1 MRPEDGQTYGPTKVP
16 WRQVHRPWAMLLGTA
31 PRAREVKMEGQS
43 GGTLTVGVPKETA
56 PGERRVALIPDTVK
70 RLTSSGVSVNVQRHA
85 GVASGHNDDAYT
97 AAGANIVDDARQ
109 AFAADVVIKVQ
120 KPTPDETAMMRSGAT
135 LIALLQPM
143 TNVDLVRDLA
153 SRNITSFSMDAIP
166 RTTRAQSMDVL
177 SSQATV
183 AGYKAVL
190 MAADNLPKFFPMLT
204 TAAGSIIP
212 AKVLVVGA
220 GVAGLQAIA
229 TARRLGAVVEAYDT
243 RPVVKEQVESLGAK
257 FVDIPV
263 DTSDTQTAG
272 GYAKEVS
279 AETLRKQQ
287 EVLADHAAKSD
298 VVITTAAVPGRA
310 APRLISRETVE
321 RMRPG
326 SVIVDLAAET
336 GGNVEVTKAG
346 ETVHHHG
353 VAVMGQLNLP
363 STMPVHASQMY
374 AKNIQNLL
382 ELLIKQGSFSPDYN
396 DEIVKG
402 TVITRNGEVVHEMTK
417 QRVAES
423 GNAAPA
429 AVAPPPAASHEAAA
443 EAAASEPGSNA
454 EIVTGSVE
462 AVDADAGEVVLE
474 EIDIV
479 DLEVEIPEAEVADL
493 GEGFERRMGLRSAAS
508 TQAPGGSV
516 PGDGSYD
523 CPPGYAIK
531 ANAQSQIYHPP
542 DSSSYSQTIPEF
554 CFATVEGAEA
564 AGFRAS
570 RT

>member
-1 MRPEDGQTYGPTKVP
+1 
-16 WRQVHRPWAMLLGTA
+16 
-31 PRAREVKMEGQS
+31 MEGQTAS
-43 GGTLTVGVPKETA
+43 TLTVGVPRETA
-56 PGERRVALIPDTVK
+56 PGERRVAMTPDTVK
-70 RLTSSGVSVNVQRHA
+70 RLTATGVSVRVESGA
-85 GVASGHNDDAYT
+85 GLASGHNDDAYV
-97 AAGANIVDDARQ
+97 AAGATIVPDAQ
-109 AFAADVVIKVQ
+109 QIYESQVVIKVQ
-120 KPTPDETAMMRSGAT
+120 KPDADEAARLRPGST

-143 TNVDLVRDLA
+143 TNLDLMRDFA
-153 SRNITSFSMDAIP
+153 ARNITSFSMDAIP

-190 MAADNLPKFFPMLT
+190 MAADTLPRFFPMLT
-204 TAAGSIIP
+204 TAAGSIVP

-263 DTSDTQTAG
+263 DTSDAQTAG

-298 VVITTAAVPGRA
+298 VVITTAAVPGRP
-310 APRLISRETVE
+310 APRLISKETVE

-336 GGNVEVTKAG
+336 GGNVELTKAG
-346 ETVHHHG
+346 ETVEHNG
-353 VAVMGQLNLP
+353 VVILGQLNLP
-363 STMPVHASQMY
+363 SAMPVHASQMY

-382 ELLIKQGSFSPDYN
+382 DLLVKGGTLDPDYE

-402 TVITRNGEVVHEMTK
+402 TVITRGGEIVHEMTK
-417 QRVAES
+417 QRLAEAGAAPSPAQNLVSAPQGEQDQASSQESAETRVEGSGQGIDSSNGSDAASALPAGAVAGDGS
-423 GNAAPA
+423 PDCPADYPIKGNATSAIF
-429 AVAPPPAASHEAAA
+429 HEP
-443 EAAASEPGSNA
+443 ESNSYGRTIP
-454 EIVTGSVE
+454 EICFNSVE
-462 AVDADAGEVVLE
+462 A
-474 EIDIV
+474 
-479 DLEVEIPEAEVADL
+479 
-493 GEGFERRMGLRSAAS
+493 
-508 TQAPGGSV
+508 
-516 PGDGSYD
+516 
-523 CPPGYAIK
+523 
-531 ANAQSQIYHPP
+531 
-542 DSSSYSQTIPEF
+542 
-554 CFATVEGAEA
+554 AEA

-570 RT
+570 RA

>member
-1 MRPEDGQTYGPTKVP
+1 
-16 WRQVHRPWAMLLGTA
+16 
-31 PRAREVKMEGQS
+31 MEGQT
-43 GGTLTVGVPKETA
+43 GGALSVGVPRETA

-70 RLTSSGVSVNVQRHA
+70 KLTSSGVQVKVERGA
-85 GVASGHNDDAYT
+85 GEASGHADEAYQ
-97 AAGANIVDDARQ
+97 AAGATIVPDAQQ
-109 AFAADVVIKVQ
+109 AFDAAVVIKVQ
-120 KPTPDETAMMRSGAT
+120 KPDASELALLPRGST

-143 TNVDLVRDLA
+143 TNLDLVQQLA
-153 SRNITSFSMDAIP
+153 DKNITAFSMDAIP

-190 MAADNLPKFFPMLT
+190 MAADTLPKFFPMLT
-204 TAAGSIIP
+204 TAAGSITP

-310 APRLISRETVE
+310 APRLISKETVE

-336 GGNVEVTKAG
+336 GGNVEVTRAG
-346 ETVHHHG
+346 ETVLHDG

-382 ELLIKQGSFSPDYN
+382 ALLIKDGAFAPDYE

-402 TVITRNGEVVHEMTK
+402 TVITRGGEVVHEMTK
-417 QRVAES
+417 QRLAEAGGKAGAS
-423 GNAAPA
+423 NGGTSSASAGTTTQSTTAPA
-429 AVAPPPAASHEAAA
+429 P
-443 EAAASEPGSNA
+443 
-454 EIVTGSVE
+454 
-462 AVDADAGEVVLE
+462 
-474 EIDIV
+474 
-479 DLEVEIPEAEVADL
+479 
-493 GEGFERRMGLRSAAS
+493 RS
-508 TQAPGGSV
+508 
-516 PGDGSYD
+516 
-523 CPPGYAIK
+523 
-531 ANAQSQIYHPP
+531 
-542 DSSSYSQTIPEF
+542 
-554 CFATVEGAEA
+554 
-564 AGFRAS
+564 
-570 RT
+570 

>member
-1 MRPEDGQTYGPTKVP
+1 
-16 WRQVHRPWAMLLGTA
+16 
-31 PRAREVKMEGQS
+31 MEGQTAS
-43 GGTLTVGVPKETA
+43 SLIVGVPRETA
-56 PGERRVALIPDTVK
+56 PGERRVAMTPDTVK
-70 RLTSSGVSVNVQRHA
+70 RLTASGVVVKVESGA
-85 GVASGHNDDAYT
+85 GLASGHSDDAYET
-97 AAGANIVDDARQ
+97 AGATIVADAAE
-109 AFAADVVIKVQ
+109 AFNAQVVIKVQ
-120 KPTPDETAMMRSGAT
+120 KPDADEVALLRPGTT

-143 TNVDLVRDLA
+143 TNIDLIRDLA
-153 SRNITSFSMDAIP
+153 SRDITAFSMDAIP

-204 TAAGSIIP
+204 TAAGSIVP

-263 DTSDTQTAG
+263 DTSDAQTAG

-298 VVITTAAVPGRA
+298 VIVTTAAVPGRP
-310 APRLISRETVE
+310 APRLISKETVE

-336 GGNVEVTKAG
+336 GGNVELTRAG
-346 ETVHHHG
+346 ETVEHNG
-353 VAVMGQLNLP
+353 VKIMGQLNLP

-382 ELLIKQGSFSPDYN
+382 DLLIKNGKLDPDFE

-402 TVITRNGEVVHEMTK
+402 TVITRGGDVVHEMTK
-417 QRVAES
+417 QRMAEQVS
-423 GNAAPA
+423 PTQEPA
-429 AVAPPPAASHEAAA
+429 ANQDLVSAPDRERPAGTSDTDGAQAGVKQDAAA
-443 EAAASEPGSNA
+443 AG
-454 EIVTGSVE
+454 VE
-462 AVDADAGEVVLE
+462 D
-474 EIDIV
+474 
-479 DLEVEIPEAEVADL
+479 
-493 GEGFERRMGLRSAAS
+493 SA
-508 TQAPGGSV
+508 T
-516 PGDGSYD
+516 
-523 CPPGYAIK
+523 
-531 ANAQSQIYHPP
+531 
-542 DSSSYSQTIPEF
+542 
-554 CFATVEGAEA
+554 
-564 AGFRAS
+564 
-570 RT
+570 

>member
-1 MRPEDGQTYGPTKVP
+1 
-16 WRQVHRPWAMLLGTA
+16 
-31 PRAREVKMEGQS
+31 MEGQS
-43 GGTLTVGVPKETA
+43 GGALTVGVPKETA

-70 RLTSSGVSVNVQRHA
+70 RLTGSGVKVNVQRHA
-85 GVASGHNDDAYT
+85 GVASGHNDDAYV
-97 AAGANIVDDARQ
+97 AAGAGIVDDARQ

-120 KPTPDETAMMRSGAT
+120 KPTPDEAALLRSGAT

-143 TNVDLVRDLA
+143 TNLDLVSDLVA
-153 SRNITSFSMDAIP
+153 RNVTSFSMDAIP

-190 MAADNLPKFFPMLT
+190 MAADTLPKFFPMLT

-263 DTSDTQTAG
+263 DTSDTQTSG

-310 APRLISRETVE
+310 APRLISKETVE

-336 GGNVEVTKAG
+336 GGNVEVTRAG

-382 ELLIKQGSFSPDYN
+382 ELLIKKGAFDPDYN

-417 QRVAES
+417 QRVAEAGKAS
-423 GNAAPA
+423 PPVSAPPSAAPEA
-429 AVAPPPAASHEAAA
+429 AVTEPAAPQPVDIVA
-443 EAAASEPGSNA
+443 EAIDVA
-454 EIVTGSVE
+454 ET
-462 AVDADAGEVVLE
+462 DAGEVILD
-474 EIDIV
+474 EIEV
-479 DLEVEIPEAEVADL
+479 VEIAPEETGAALADQ
-493 GEGFERRMGLRSAAS
+493 GSRMGLRMDTGES
-508 TQAPGGSV
+508 GSV
-516 PGDGSYD
+516 PGDGTHN
-523 CPPGYAIK
+523 CPPGFPIK
-531 ANAQSQIYHPP
+531 ANAQSQIYHLPE
-542 DSSSYSQTIPEF
+542 SRSYDQTIPEL
-554 CFATVEGAEA
+554 CFATAEGAEA

-570 RT
+570 RV

>member
-1 MRPEDGQTYGPTKVP
+1 
-16 WRQVHRPWAMLLGTA
+16 
-31 PRAREVKMEGQS
+31 MEGQTAS
-43 GGTLTVGVPKETA
+43 TLIVGVPRETA
-56 PGERRVALIPDTVK
+56 PNERRVAMTPDTVK
-70 RLTSSGVSVNVQRHA
+70 RLTAIGVVVRVESGA
-85 GVASGHNDDAYT
+85 GLASGHSDDAYV
-97 AAGANIVDDARQ
+97 AAGATIVPDANGVYDAQ
-109 AFAADVVIKVQ
+109 VVIKVQ
-120 KPTPDETAMMRSGAT
+120 KPNPDEAAQLRRGST

-143 TNVDLVRDLA
+143 SNIDLIQDFAERG
-153 SRNITSFSMDAIP
+153 ITTFSMDAIP

-190 MAADNLPKFFPMLT
+190 MAADTLPKFFPMLT

-263 DTSDTQTAG
+263 DTSDAQTAG

-298 VVITTAAVPGRA
+298 VVITTAAVPGRP

-336 GGNVEVTKAG
+336 GGNVELTRAG
-346 ETVHHHG
+346 ENVEHNG
-353 VAVMGQLNLP
+353 VIIMGQVNLP

-382 ELLIKQGSFSPDYN
+382 DLLIKGGAFDPDYE

-402 TVITRNGEVVHEMTK
+402 TVITRNGEIVHEMTR
-417 QRVAES
+417 QRQAES
-423 GNAAPA
+423 GAAPQKPDGGQA
-429 AVAPPPAASHEAAA
+429 SVSAPDPVQSMTSTPVLSQDGA
-443 EAAASEPGSNA
+443 
-454 EIVTGSVE
+454 TQSVE
-462 AVDADAGEVVLE
+462 APSL
-474 EIDIV
+474 
-479 DLEVEIPEAEVADL
+479 PN
-493 GEGFERRMGLRSAAS
+493 S
-508 TQAPGGSV
+508 
-516 PGDGSYD
+516 
-523 CPPGYAIK
+523 
-531 ANAQSQIYHPP
+531 QS
-542 DSSSYSQTIPEF
+542 
-554 CFATVEGAEA
+554 
-564 AGFRAS
+564 
-570 RT
+570 

>member
-1 MRPEDGQTYGPTKVP
+1 
-16 WRQVHRPWAMLLGTA
+16 
-31 PRAREVKMEGQS
+31 MEGQTGS
-43 GGTLTVGVPKETA
+43 ALIVGVPRETA

-70 RLTSSGVSVNVQRHA
+70 RLTGSGVVVRVESGA
-85 GVASGHNDDAYT
+85 GVASGHADDAYL
-97 AAGANIVDDARQ
+97 AAGGAIVPDAAQ
-109 AFAADVVIKVQ
+109 VYDADVVIKVQ
-120 KPTPDETAMMRSGAT
+120 KPDAGETARLRRGAT
-135 LIALLQPM
+135 LIALLQPL
-143 TNVDLVRDLA
+143 TNQELVRDLA
-153 SRNITSFSMDAIP
+153 ARDITSFSMDAIP

-212 AKVLVVGA
+212 AKVLIVGA

-263 DTSDTQTAG
+263 DTSDAQTAG

-298 VVITTAAVPGRA
+298 VVITTAAVPGRP
-310 APRLISRETVE
+310 APRLISKETVE

-336 GGNVEVTKAG
+336 GGNVEVTRAG
-346 ETVHHHG
+346 ETVLHNG
-353 VAVMGQLNLP
+353 VVVMGPLNLP

-374 AKNIQNLL
+374 AKNIQNLV
-382 ELLIKQGSFSPDYN
+382 ELLIKGGKLDPDFD

-402 TVITRNGEVVHEMTK
+402 TVITRQGQVVHELTRQRMTETGVSVENPAPK
-417 QRVAES
+417 TSSAEASISAATNNRDTAADDATALGNLNGKS
-423 GNAAPA
+423 GAAAHVSADVLSTPEAKVSSMAGDAPGSGQVPGASLLSSPSRQGIFAQSAADAAPA
-429 AVAPPPAASHEAAA
+429 GA
-443 EAAASEPGSNA
+443 
-454 EIVTGSVE
+454 VTG
-462 AVDADAGEVVLE
+462 DGTRLC
-474 EIDIV
+474 
-479 DLEVEIPEAEVADL
+479 PEAYPIKGNASSRIYHEPDSASYAQTIA
-493 GEGFERRMGLRSAAS
+493 EFCFSSAAS
-508 TQAPGGSV
+508 AEEA
-516 PGDGSYD
+516 
-523 CPPGYAIK
+523 GY
-531 ANAQSQIYHPP
+531 
-542 DSSSYSQTIPEF
+542 
-554 CFATVEGAEA
+554 
-564 AGFRAS
+564 RAS

>member
-1 MRPEDGQTYGPTKVP
+1 
-16 WRQVHRPWAMLLGTA
+16 
-31 PRAREVKMEGQS
+31 VKMEVQS

-70 RLTSSGVSVNVQRHA
+70 RLTGAGVRVNVERHA

-97 AAGANIVDDARQ
+97 AAGASIVDDARQ

-120 KPTPDETAMMRSGAT
+120 KPTPEETALLRSGAT

-143 TNVDLVRDLA
+143 TNLDLVGDLA
-153 SRNITSFSMDAIP
+153 SRNVTSFSMDAIP

-190 MAADNLPKFFPMLT
+190 MAADNLPRFFPMLT

-263 DTSDTQTAG
+263 DTSDAQTSG

-310 APRLISRETVE
+310 APRLISKETVE

-353 VAVMGQLNLP
+353 VAVMGQVNLP

-382 ELLIKQGSFSPDYN
+382 DLLIKNGAFAPDYN

-417 QRVAES
+417 QRLGDAGPPS
-423 GNAAPA
+423 TPPP
-429 AVAPPPAASHEAAA
+429 PPPAPDNANSDGAVTD
-443 EAAASEPGSNA
+443 SSTTSN
-454 EIVTGSVE
+454 G
-462 AVDADAGEVVLE
+462 ADA
-474 EIDIV
+474 
-479 DLEVEIPEAEVADL
+479 
-493 GEGFERRMGLRSAAS
+493 
-508 TQAPGGSV
+508 
-516 PGDGSYD
+516 
-523 CPPGYAIK
+523 
-531 ANAQSQIYHPP
+531 
-542 DSSSYSQTIPEF
+542 
-554 CFATVEGAEA
+554 
-564 AGFRAS
+564 AGHRAS
-570 RT
+570 PT

>member
-1 MRPEDGQTYGPTKVP
+1 
-16 WRQVHRPWAMLLGTA
+16 
-31 PRAREVKMEGQS
+31 MEGQS
-43 GGTLTVGVPKETA
+43 GGTQSVGVPKETA

-70 RLTSSGVSVNVQRHA
+70 RLTGSGVRVKVQRHA
-85 GVASGHNDDAYT
+85 GVASGHSDDAYT
-97 AAGANIVDDARQ
+97 AAGASIVEDARQ
-109 AFAADVVIKVQ
+109 AFDADVVIKVQ
-120 KPTPDETAMMRSGAT
+120 KPSTEEVAMLRNGAT

-143 TNVDLVRDLA
+143 TNLDLVRELA
-153 SRNITSFSMDAIP
+153 TRNVTSFSMDAIP

-212 AKVLVVGA
+212 AKVLIVGA

-263 DTSDTQTAG
+263 DTSDAQTSG

-346 ETVHHHG
+346 ETVHHNG

-382 ELLIKQGSFSPDYN
+382 ELLIKNGMFAPDYN

-402 TVITRNGEVVHEMTK
+402 TVITRGGDVVHEMTK
-417 QRVAES
+417 QRLAEAGDTPS
-423 GNAAPA
+423 APA
-429 AVAPPPAASHEAAA
+429 ASPATPEASSTPASASDAPSDRSSQPED
-443 EAAASEPGSNA
+443 E
-454 EIVTGSVE
+454 EIVLHE
-462 AVDADAGEVVLE
+462 VDV
-474 EIDIV
+474 I
-479 DLEVEIPEAEVADL
+479 
-493 GEGFERRMGLRSAAS
+493 
-508 TQAPGGSV
+508 Q
-516 PGDGSYD
+516 
-523 CPPGYAIK
+523 IK
-531 ANAQSQIYHPP
+531 AENAQ
-542 DSSSYSQTIPEF
+542 
-554 CFATVEGAEA
+554 
-564 AGFRAS
+564 
-570 RT
+570 

>member
-1 MRPEDGQTYGPTKVP
+1 
-16 WRQVHRPWAMLLGTA
+16 
-31 PRAREVKMEGQS
+31 VKMTEQTGS
-43 GGTLTVGVPKETA
+43 TLVIGVPRETA
-56 PGERRVALIPDTVK
+56 SGERRVALIPDTVK
-70 RLTSSGVSVNVQRHA
+70 RL
-85 GVASGHNDDAYT
+85 VASGVEVKVESGAGIDSGHGDDAYV
-97 AAGANIVDDARQ
+97 AAGATIVPDAKQ
-109 AFAADVVIKVQ
+109 AFDADLVIKVL
-120 KPTPDETAMMRSGAT
+120 KPSAAEVALLRPGSA

-143 TNVDLVRDLA
+143 TNHDLIRDLA
-153 SRNITSFSMDAIP
+153 ARDITSFSMDAIP

-183 AGYKAVL
+183 GGYKAVL
-190 MAADNLPKFFPMLT
+190 MAADSLPKFFPMLT
-204 TAAGSIIP
+204 TAAGSIVP

-298 VVITTAAVPGRA
+298 VVITTAAVPGRP
-310 APRLISRETVE
+310 APRLISKETVE

-336 GGNVEVTKAG
+336 GGNVEVTRPG
-346 ETVHHHG
+346 ETVIHNG
-353 VAVMGQLNLP
+353 VTVIGQLNLP

-382 ELLIKQGSFSPDYN
+382 ELLIKGGKFAPDYD
-396 DEIVKG
+396 DEIVQG
-402 TVITRNGEVVHEMTK
+402 TVITRQGQVVHEMTR
-417 QRVAES
+417 QRMAEAGVTVERATGEGTTSPASRNGAEELADQPGLATSPAPVGTNADATTLATPRGAVAANGSRECPQNFPIK
-423 GNAAPA
+423 GNAPTRIYHE
-429 AVAPPPAASHEAAA
+429 PGNASYDRTIPEYCFDSSAAA
-443 EAAASEPGSNA
+443 EAA
-454 EIVTGSVE
+454 
-462 AVDADAGEVVLE
+462 
-474 EIDIV
+474 
-479 DLEVEIPEAEVADL
+479 
-493 GEGFERRMGLRSAAS
+493 
-508 TQAPGGSV
+508 
-516 PGDGSYD
+516 
-523 CPPGYAIK
+523 GY
-531 ANAQSQIYHPP
+531 
-542 DSSSYSQTIPEF
+542 
-554 CFATVEGAEA
+554 
-564 AGFRAS
+564 RAS

>member
-1 MRPEDGQTYGPTKVP
+1 
-16 WRQVHRPWAMLLGTA
+16 
-31 PRAREVKMEGQS
+31 MEGQ
-43 GGTLTVGVPKETA
+43 TADALTVGVPRETA
-56 PGERRVALIPDTVK
+56 PGERRVAMTPDTVK
-70 RLTSSGVSVNVQRHA
+70 RLTASGVVVRVESGA
-85 GVASGHNDDAYT
+85 GLASGHNDDAYV
-97 AAGANIVDDARQ
+97 ASGATIVPDARE
-109 AFAADVVIKVQ
+109 AFESQVVIKVQ
-120 KPTPDETAMMRSGAT
+120 KPDANESAFLARGTT

-143 TNVDLVRDLA
+143 SNTDLMQELA
-153 SRNITSFSMDAIP
+153 ERGVTSFSMDAIP
-166 RTTRAQSMDVL
+166 RTTRAQTMDVL

-190 MAADNLPKFFPMLT
+190 MAADTLPKFFPMLT

-212 AKVLVVGA
+212 AKVLIVGA

-263 DTSDTQTAG
+263 DTSDAQTAG

-298 VVITTAAVPGRA
+298 VVITTAAVPGRP

-336 GGNVEVTKAG
+336 GGNVELTKAG
-346 ETVHHHG
+346 ENVEHHG
-353 VAVMGQLNLP
+353 VTIIGQLNLP

-382 ELLIKQGSFSPDYN
+382 DLLIKEGKFDPDYE

-402 TVITRNGEVVHEMTK
+402 TVITRGGEIVHEMTR
-417 QRVAES
+417 QRLTES
-423 GNAAPA
+423 GAPA
-429 AVAPPPAASHEAAA
+429 ASEAAVSTTA
-443 EAAASEPGSNA
+443 GRETENTSPPEANDPVRS
-454 EIVTGSVE
+454 
-462 AVDADAGEVVLE
+462 DAGEAA
-474 EIDIV
+474 
-479 DLEVEIPEAEVADL
+479 IPEGAVA
-493 GEGFERRMGLRSAAS
+493 
-508 TQAPGGSV
+508 
-516 PGDGSYD
+516 GDGTSE
-523 CPPGYAIK
+523 CPSDFPVKG
-531 ANAQSQIYHPP
+531 NASSHIYHEPGN
-542 DSSSYSQTIPEF
+542 SSYGRTIAEL
-554 CFATVEGAEA
+554 CFATAADAEA
-564 AGFRAS
+564 AGFRAPQ
-570 RT
+570 T